1 MGKIIGID
9 LGSTNSAVAVLENGA
24 PTVIINDEGGRTTPS
39 VISIK
44 NGERKVGAAARRA
57 AALNPKTTVTVIK
70 RFMGGTY
77 DEVKEH
83 ISHSLFDVENVNNM
97 PRVKIEDKLYSPEE
111 LSAMILQKMKKTA
124 EDYLGETVTDAVI
137 TVPAYF
143 SDAAR
148 AATKVAG
155 EIAGLNVLR
164 IVAEP
169 TAAILA
175 SDIDRKTGGKF
186 MVVDDGG
193 STLDIS
199 VADVADD
206 VVEVLASYGDVYCG
220 GADIDK
226 ALCDYVVAE
235 FKTTNGVDLTKD
247 TMAMGRVVEACEKA
261 KIELSNTTATEVN
274 LPYITAVDGAPVHL
288 VQTIT
293 RAKFESLI
301 DVHVNKVIAC
311 AKEAM
316 KKADLAYN
324 EINSILLV
332 GGTTRIPKLQE
343 ALEKEFGVT
352 LNKSLNPD
360 EAVAQGAAVQA
371 GILGGE
377 VKDILLLDVTPLRLS
392 IETYGGI
399 ATTMIEANTTI
410 PTKKT
415 EIFSTAADN
424 QTAITVR
431 VLQGE
436 RPMADDNKQIG
447 IFNLD
452 GIAPAPRGIPQVE
465 VTFDINT
472 NGILTVTAV
481 DKGTGKEQ
489 HIEIKESCG
498 LSDDE
503 VKRMKDEAKANEEA
517 DKKRREDAETMN
529 QAEGFLFQS
538 KKHIED
544 FGDKIS
550 EENKAML
557 DEKKTVL
564 EDALSSKD
572 VEKVKAA
579 LTEFQ
584 NVWYKVSEELYAA
597 QVTPENPM
605 ETVVNPDETV
615 VNPE

>member
-1 MGKIIGID
+1 MGKVIGID
-9 LGSTNSAVAVLENGA
+9 LGSTNSAVAVLENGV

-44 NGERKVGAAARRA
+44 GDETKVGAGANRA
-57 AALNPKTTVTVIK
+57 AALNPKTTVKIIK

-83 ISHSLFDVENVNNM
+83 ISHVQYDVENVNGM
-97 PRVKIEDKLYSPEE
+97 PRVKIEDKYYSPEE
-111 LSAMILQKMKKTA
+111 LSAKILQKMKKTA

-155 EIAGLNVLR
+155 EISGLNVLR

-169 TAAILA
+169 TAAVLA
-175 SDIDRKTGGKF
+175 SDIDRDKGGKY

-193 STLDIS
+193 STTDVS
-199 VADVADD
+199 VVDVADD
-206 VVEVLASYGDVYCG
+206 VVEVLSSYGDVYCG

-226 ALCDYVVAE
+226 ALCDYVVSE
-235 FKTTNGVDLTKD
+235 FKASNGVDLTKD
-247 TMAMGRVVEACEKA
+247 TMAMGRVMEACEKA
-261 KIELSNTTATEVN
+261 KIELSNTTTTEIN

-288 VQTIT
+288 VQSVTK
-293 RAKFESLI
+293 AKFESLI
-301 DVHVNKVIAC
+301 DDHIRKVVAC

-324 EINSILLV
+324 EITAILLV
-332 GGTTRIPKLQE
+332 GGTTRIPALQS
-343 ALEKEFGVT
+343 ALEKEFGVA

-371 GILGGE
+371 GILAGE
-377 VKDILLLDVTPLRLS
+377 VTDILLMDVLPIRLS
-392 IETYGGI
+392 IETFGNV
-399 ATTMIEANTTI
+399 ATTMIESNTTI

-424 QTAITVR
+424 QNAITVR

-436 RPMADDNKQIG
+436 RPMANDNKQIG
-447 IFNLD
+447 VFNLD
-452 GIAPAPRGIPQVE
+452 GIAPAPRGVPQIS
-465 VTFDINT
+465 VTFDVDS
-472 NGILTVTAV
+472 NGILKVTAV

-489 HIEIKESCG
+489 HITIEGSCG
-498 LSDDE
+498 LSDEE
-503 VKRMKDEAKANEEA
+503 VKRMRDEAKANEES
-517 DKKRREDAETMN
+517 DKKRREEVDKVNAAE
-529 QAEGFLFQS
+529 AFCFQT
-538 KKHIED
+538 KKQVEEM
-544 FGDKIS
+544 GESLS
-550 EENKAML
+550 EENKKVL
-557 DEKKTVL
+557 EEKNKAL
-564 EDALSSKD
+564 EDALASKD
-572 VEKVKAA
+572 LEKIESAQKE
-579 LTEFQ
+579 LQ
-584 NVWYKVSEELYAA
+584 KSWYKISAELYA
-597 QVTPENPM
+597 QQNPENPM
-605 ETVVNPDETV
+605 ETVINPDETV

>member
-9 LGSTNSAVAVLENGA
+9 LGSTNSAVAVLENGV

-39 VISIK
+39 VIAIK
-44 NGERKVGAAARRA
+44 GDERKVGAAANRA
-57 AALNPKTTVTVIK
+57 SALNPKTTVKIIK

-77 DEVKEH
+77 DEVKDH
-83 ISHSLFDVENVNNM
+83 ITHVQYDVENVNGM
-97 PRVKIEDKLYSPEE
+97 PRVNIEGNLYSPEE
-111 LSAMILQKMKKTA
+111 LSSMILQKMKKIA

-155 EIAGLNVLR
+155 EIAGLNVRR

-175 SDIDRKTGGKF
+175 SDIDRDKGGKY

-193 STLDIS
+193 STTDVS

-226 ALCDYVVAE
+226 ALCDYVVSE
-235 FKTTNGVDLTKD
+235 FKASNGIDLTKD
-247 TMAMGRVVEACEKA
+247 TMAFSRVMEACEKA
-261 KIELSNTTATEVN
+261 KIELSNTTTTEIN

-288 VQTIT
+288 VQTVSK
-293 RAKFESLI
+293 AKFETLI
-301 DVHVNKVIAC
+301 DDHVNKVVTC
-311 AKEAM
+311 AKEAL
-316 KKADLAYN
+316 KKADLAYS
-324 EINSILLV
+324 EINAILLV

-343 ALEKEFGVT
+343 TLEKEFGVP

-377 VKDILLLDVTPLRLS
+377 VTDILLLDVTPLRLS

-415 EIFSTAADN
+415 ETFSTAADN
-424 QTAITVR
+424 QNAITVR

-436 RPMADDNKQIG
+436 RPMANDNKQIG

-452 GIAPAPRGIPQVE
+452 GIAPAPRGVPQIE
-465 VTFDINT
+465 VTFDISSD
-472 NGILTVTAV
+472 GILVVSAK

-498 LSDDE
+498 LSDE
-503 VKRMKDEAKANEEA
+503 EIQRMKDEAKANEEA
-517 DKKRREDAETMN
+517 DKKRREDAEKLNM
-529 QAEGFLFQS
+529 AEAFCFQT
-538 KKHIED
+538 KKQIED
-544 FGDKIS
+544 MKDTLS
-550 EENKAML
+550 EEDKKNL
-557 DEKKTVL
+557 EEKCKVL
-564 EDALSSKD
+564 EDVLATKELEKVDAAVEELQKVWYAISSKM
-572 VEKVKAA
+572 
-579 LTEFQ
+579 
-584 NVWYKVSEELYAA
+584 YAQEQPA
-597 QVTPENPM
+597 ENPM
-605 ETVVNPDETV
+605 ETVID
-615 VNPE
+615 PENL

>member
-1 MGKIIGID
+1 MGKVIGID
-9 LGSTNSAVAVLENGA
+9 LGSTNSAVAVLENGV

-44 NGERKVGAAARRA
+44 GDETKVGAGANRA
-57 AALNPKTTVTVIK
+57 AALNPKTTVKIIK

-83 ISHSLFDVENVNNM
+83 ISHVQYDVENVNGM
-97 PRVKIEDKLYSPEE
+97 PRVKIEDKFYSPEE
-111 LSAMILQKMKKTA
+111 LSAKILQKMKKTA

-143 SDAAR
+143 SDSAR

-169 TAAILA
+169 TAAVLA
-175 SDIDRKTGGKF
+175 SDIDKTVGGKF

-193 STLDIS
+193 STTDVS
-199 VADVADD
+199 VVDVADD

-226 ALCDYVVAE
+226 ALCDYVVSE
-235 FKTTNGVDLTKD
+235 FKASNGVDLTKD
-247 TMAMGRVVEACEKA
+247 TMAMGRVMEACEKA
-261 KIELSNTTATEVN
+261 KIELSNTTTTEIN

-288 VQTIT
+288 VQSVTK
-293 RAKFESLI
+293 AKFESLI
-301 DVHVNKVIAC
+301 DDHIRKVVAC

-316 KKADLAYN
+316 KKADLAYTD
-324 EINSILLV
+324 ITSILLV
-332 GGTTRIPKLQE
+332 GGTTRIPALQS

-377 VKDILLLDVTPLRLS
+377 VTDILLLDVTPLRLS
-392 IETYGGI
+392 IETYGGV

-415 EIFSTAADN
+415 EIFSTATDN
-424 QTAITVR
+424 QSAITVR

-436 RPMADDNKQIG
+436 RPMANDNKQIG

-452 GIAPAPRGIPQVE
+452 GIAPAPRGVPQVE
-465 VTFDINT
+465 ICFSLSSD
-472 NGILTVTAV
+472 GILTVTAV

-489 HIEIKESCG
+489 HITIEGSCG
-498 LSDDE
+498 LSDEE
-503 VKRMKDEAKANEEA
+503 VQRMRDEAKANEES
-517 DKKRREDAETMN
+517 DKKRREEVDKVNAAE
-529 QAEGFLFQS
+529 AFCFQT
-538 KKHIED
+538 KKQVEEM
-544 FGDKIS
+544 GESLS
-550 EENKAML
+550 EENKKVL
-557 DEKKTVL
+557 EEKNKAL
-564 EDALSSKD
+564 EDALASKD
-572 VEKVKAA
+572 LEKIETAQKD
-579 LTEFQ
+579 LQES
-584 NVWYKVSEELYAA
+584 WYKISAELYA
-597 QVTPENPM
+597 QQNSENPM

>member
-9 LGSTNSAVAVLENGA
+9 LGSTNSAVAVLENGV

-44 NGERKVGAAARRA
+44 GDETKVGAGANRA
-57 AALNPKTTVTVIK
+57 AALNPKTTVKIIK

-83 ISHSLFDVENVNNM
+83 ISHVQYDVENVNGM

-111 LSAMILQKMKKTA
+111 LSAKILQKMKKTA

-143 SDAAR
+143 SDSAR

-169 TAAILA
+169 TAAVLA
-175 SDIDRKTGGKF
+175 SDINRKSGGKF

-193 STLDIS
+193 STTDVS
-199 VADVADD
+199 VVDVADD

-220 GADIDK
+220 GSDIDK
-226 ALCDYVVAE
+226 ALCDYVVSE
-235 FKTTNGVDLTKD
+235 FKASNGVDLTKD
-247 TMAMGRVVEACEKA
+247 TMAMGRIVEACEKA
-261 KIELSNTTATEVN
+261 KIELSNTTTTEIN
-274 LPYITAVDGAPVHL
+274 LPYITAVDGAPIHL
-288 VQTIT
+288 VQSVT
-293 RAKFESLI
+293 RAKFETLV
-301 DVHVNKVIAC
+301 DDHVNKVISC
-311 AKEAM
+311 AKEAL

-332 GGTTRIPKLQE
+332 GGTTRIPYLQN

-377 VKDILLLDVTPLRLS
+377 VTDLVLMDVLPMAIGL
-392 IETYGGI
+392 EVYGNI
-399 ATTMIEANTTI
+399 FNKMIESNTTI
-410 PTKKT
+410 PTKRT
-415 EIFSTAADN
+415 EVFSTAADN
-424 QTAITVR
+424 QSAITVR

-436 RPMADDNKQIG
+436 RPMANDNKQIG
-447 IFNLD
+447 VFNLD
-452 GIAPAPRGIPQVE
+452 GIAPAPRGVPQIE
-465 VTFDINT
+465 VTFDVST
-472 NGILTVTAV
+472 DGILTVTAK

-498 LSDDE
+498 LSDE
-503 VKRMKDEAKANEEA
+503 EIQRMRDEAKANEES
-517 DKKRREDAETMN
+517 DKKRREEVEKLN
-529 QAEGFLFQS
+529 QAEAFCFQT
-538 KKHIED
+538 KRQIEEMKD
-544 FGDKIS
+544 TLS
-550 EENKAML
+550 EENKKTL
-557 DEKKTVL
+557 EEKCNALEEVL
-564 EDALSSKD
+564 PSKD
-572 VEKVKAA
+572 LEKIESAQKELQDA
-579 LTEFQ
+579 
-584 NVWYKVSEELYAA
+584 WYKITSEMYAK
-597 QVTPENPM
+597 QEPENPM
-605 ETVVNPDETV
+605 ETVI
-615 VNPE
+615 NPE

>member
-9 LGSTNSAVAVLENGA
+9 LGSTNSAVAVLENGV

-39 VISIK
+39 VIAIK
-44 NGERKVGAAARRA
+44 GDERKVGAAANRA
-57 AALNPKTTVTVIK
+57 AALNPKTTVKIIK
-70 RFMGGTY
+70 RFMGGTF
-77 DEVKEH
+77 DEIKEH
-83 ISHSLFDVENVNNM
+83 ISHVQYDVENSNGM

-143 SDAAR
+143 SDSAR

-155 EIAGLNVLR
+155 EIAGLNVRR

-169 TAAILA
+169 TAAVLA
-175 SDIDRKTGGKF
+175 SDIDRKKGGKF

-193 STLDIS
+193 STTDVS
-199 VADVADD
+199 VVDVADD
-206 VVEVLASYGDVYCG
+206 VVEVLSSYGDVYCG
-220 GADIDK
+220 GSDIDK
-226 ALCDYVVAE
+226 ALCDYVVSE
-235 FKTTNGVDLTKD
+235 FKASNGIDLTKD
-247 TMAMGRVVEACEKA
+247 TMAMGRVMEACEKA
-261 KIELSNTTATEVN
+261 KIELSNTTTTEVN

-288 VQTIT
+288 VQSVS
-293 RAKFESLI
+293 RAKFETLI
-301 DVHVNKVIAC
+301 EIHVNKVVTC

-316 KKADLAYN
+316 KKADLAYS
-324 EINSILLV
+324 EIESILLV

-343 ALEKEFGVT
+343 ALEKEFGVS

-371 GILGGE
+371 GILAG
-377 VKDILLLDVTPLRLS
+377 DVTDLVLMDVLPIS
-392 IETYGGI
+392 IGLEVYGNI
-399 ATTMIEANTTI
+399 FNKMIEANTTI
-410 PTKKT
+410 PTKRS

-424 QTAITVR
+424 QSAITVR

-436 RPMADDNKQIG
+436 RPMANDNKQIG

-452 GIAPAPRGIPQVE
+452 GIAPAPRGVPQIE
-465 VTFDINT
+465 VTFDVST
-472 NGILTVTAV
+472 DGILTVTAK

-503 VKRMKDEAKANEEA
+503 IQRMKDEAKANEDA
-517 DKKRREDAETMN
+517 DNKRREEAEKLN
-529 QAEGFLFQS
+529 QAEAFCFQT
-538 KKHIED
+538 KKQIED
-544 FGDKIS
+544 MKDTLSEDNKKIL
-550 EENKAML
+550 EEKCKA
-557 DEKKTVL
+557 L
-564 EDALSSKD
+564 EDVLPSKD
-572 VEKVKAA
+572 LEKIEPAQKE
-579 LTEFQ
+579 LQDE
-584 NVWYKVSEELYAA
+584 WYRISSEIYA
-597 QVTPENPM
+597 QQTPENPM
-605 ETVVNPDETV
+605 ETVIDPEESV

>member
-9 LGSTNSAVAVLENGA
+9 LGSTNSAVAVLENGV

-39 VISIK
+39 VIAIK
-44 NGERKVGAAARRA
+44 GDERKVGASANRA
-57 AALNPKTTVTVIK
+57 SALNPKTTVKIIK

-83 ISHSLFDVENVNNM
+83 ITHVQYDVENVNNM
-97 PRVKIEDKLYSPEE
+97 PRVKIDDKLYSPEE
-111 LSAMILQKMKKTA
+111 LSAMILQKMKKIA

-143 SDAAR
+143 SDSAR

-155 EIAGLNVLR
+155 EIAGLNVRR

-175 SDIDRKTGGKF
+175 SDIDRKSGGKY

-193 STLDIS
+193 STTDVS

-226 ALCDYVVAE
+226 ALCDYVIAE
-235 FKTTNGVDLTKD
+235 FKASNGIDLTKD
-247 TMAMGRVVEACEKA
+247 TMAFSRVMEACEKA
-261 KIELSNTTATEVN
+261 KIELSNTTTTEIN

-288 VQTIT
+288 VQTVSK
-293 RAKFESLI
+293 AKFETLI
-301 DVHVNKVIAC
+301 DDHVTKVITC
-311 AKEAM
+311 AKEAL
-316 KKADLAYN
+316 KKADLAYS
-324 EINSILLV
+324 EINAILLV

-343 ALEKEFGVT
+343 ALEKEFGVP

-377 VKDILLLDVTPLRLS
+377 VTDILLLDVTPLRLA

-415 EIFSTAADN
+415 ETFSTAVDN
-424 QTAITVR
+424 QPAITVK

-436 RPMADDNKQIG
+436 RPMADDNKVIG
-447 IFNLD
+447 VFNLD
-452 GIAPAPRGIPQVE
+452 GIAPAPRGVPQLE
-465 VTFDINT
+465 VTFDISSD
-472 NGILTVTAV
+472 GILVVTAK

-503 VKRMKDEAKANEEA
+503 IQRMRDEAKANEEL
-517 DKKRREDAETMN
+517 DKKRREDAEKLNM
-529 QAEGFLFQS
+529 AEMFCFQTR
-538 KKHIED
+538 KQIEEEMKD
-544 FGDKIS
+544 TLS
-550 EENKAML
+550 EEDKASL
-557 DEKKTVL
+557 EEKCKAV
-564 EDALSSKD
+564 EDALPSKD
-572 VEKVKAA
+572 VEKVEGVLKE
-579 LTEFQ
+579 LQ
-584 NVWYKVSEELYAA
+584 DVWYAISTKLYA
-597 QVTPENPM
+597 QEQPSENPM
-605 ETVVNPDETV
+605 ETVID
-615 VNPE
+615 PEAN

>member
-9 LGSTNSAVAVLENGA
+9 LGSTNSAVAVLENGT

-39 VISIK
+39 VIAIK
-44 NGERKVGAAARRA
+44 GDEKKVGAAANRA
-57 AALNPKTTVTVIK
+57 SALNPKTTVKVIK

-83 ISHSLFDVENVNNM
+83 ISHSLFDVENVNGM

-111 LSAMILQKMKKTA
+111 LSAMILQKMKKIA

-143 SDAAR
+143 SDSAR

-155 EIAGLNVLR
+155 EIAGLNVRR

-169 TAAILA
+169 TAAVLA
-175 SDIDRKTGGKF
+175 SDIDRTKGGKF

-199 VADVADD
+199 VVDVADD

-220 GADIDK
+220 GSDIDK
-226 ALCDYVVAE
+226 ALCDFVVSE
-235 FKTTNGVDLTKD
+235 FKTNNGVDLTKD
-247 TMAMGRVVEACEKA
+247 TMAIGRVMEACEKA
-261 KIELSNTTATEVN
+261 KIELSNTTTTEIN
-274 LPYITAVDGAPVHL
+274 LPYITAVDGAPIHL
-288 VQTIT
+288 VQTVS

-301 DVHVNKVIAC
+301 DSHVNKVITC

-316 KKADLAYN
+316 KKADLAYA
-324 EINSILLV
+324 EIESILLV

-371 GILGGE
+371 GILAGE
-377 VKDILLLDVTPLRLS
+377 VTDLVLMDVLPIAVG
-392 IETYGGI
+392 IEVYGNI
-399 ATTMIEANTTI
+399 FNKMIESNTTI
-410 PTKKT
+410 PTKRT
-415 EIFSTAADN
+415 EVFSTAADN
-424 QTAITVR
+424 QPAITVR

-436 RPMADDNKQIG
+436 RPMASDNKQIG
-447 IFNLD
+447 VFNLD
-452 GIAPAPRGIPQVE
+452 GIAPAPRGVPQIE
-465 VTFDINT
+465 VTFDVST
-472 NGILTVTAV
+472 DGILTVTAK

-503 VKRMKDEAKANEEA
+503 IQRMKDEAKANEDA
-517 DKKRREDAETMN
+517 DKKRREEAEKLN
-529 QAEGFLFQS
+529 QAEAFCFQT
-538 KKHIED
+538 KKQLED
-544 FGDKIS
+544 MKDTLS
-550 EENKAML
+550 DENKKVL
-557 DEKKTVL
+557 GEKCKAL
-564 EDALSSKD
+564 EDVLSSKD
-572 VEKVKAA
+572 LEKIEPAHKELQDEWYRITSEMYA
-579 LTEFQ
+579 E
-584 NVWYKVSEELYAA
+584 NV
-597 QVTPENPM
+597 PENPG
-605 ETVVNPDETV
+605 ETVI
-615 VNPE
+615 NPEV